1 MFVVTVA
8 LLVPPFQA
16 YSYLWPFGD
25 ECPPRPGLLLKVPLG
40 PRHVP
45 GCLLNADGAYR
56 DDLRAVEHC
65 SKDPLFP
72 SSMIAFFEWTARY
85 YHAHPGEVLATALPA
100 AILSGARRVVAPEMV
115 YAASAS
121 DTLPR
126 GICMRR
132 ILEWL
137 RGNGPATGA
146 QLRARFPSGSVSL
159 ARLVAEGLVT
169 KQGLSPNVAASPPSL
184 PDVESLRLTHE
195 QEIALAQVRT
205 ALAAETFAPFL
216 LYGVT
221 GSGKTEVYLEA
232 VREARRRGGTALVM
246 TPEIALTPQLVA
258 RFRERL
264 GDGLVVLHSGLAEG
278 ARQAAWQAVQSGAAD
293 VVIGTRSAVFA
304 PFERLALV
312 VVDEE
317 HDSSYKQG
325 QGLRYNA
332 RDLALWRARNDGAVV
347 LLGSATPSLGTFL
360 RARQGKMGLLR
371 LERRVGGR
379 PLPEVKLVD
388 RSGGKERGALS
399 DELAA
404 ALEENLERG
413 EQSLLLLN
421 RRGFAP
427 FLLCR
432 DCGAVPRCPK
442 CEISY
447 TYYRRRNLLR
457 CHYCDTTVPLPDVC
471 PQCRGTQLIPC
482 GAGTER
488 LEDELAARF
497 PQARIARM
505 DSDTMARRGAHE
517 QLVAQMRTG
526 EVDILLGTQMIAK
539 GHDFARV
546 TLVGVLDADAT
557 LFLPDFR
564 STERAFALLTQVTGR
579 AGRGMLP
586 GRALIQ
592 TRNPGHYVFNC
603 VLSHDYEAFF
613 AEECRFRQEMGY
625 PPFGYLVNLVVSGSR
640 EEQTAD
646 EAARL
651 ARAFAETAL
660 PEVEILGPVPCL
672 LSHLRGKSRF
682 QILLRA
688 PRRTP
693 LHQTLAALDQL
704 RLPSAIHLVVDVD
717 PIDMF

>member
-1 MFVVTVA
+1 MSVVTVA

-16 YSYLWPFGD
+16 YSYLWPFG
-25 ECPPRPGLLLKVPLG
+25 EKCPPLPGLLLKVPLG
-40 PRHVP
+40 PRQVP
-45 GCLLNADGAYR
+45 GCLLNADGVYR
-56 DDLRAVEHC
+56 DDLRAVEHF
-65 SKDPLFP
+65 SGKPLFP
-72 SSMIAFFEWTARY
+72 SSMVVFFEWTARY
-85 YHAHPGEVLATALPA
+85 YHVSVGEVLAAALPA
-100 AILSGARRVVAPEMV
+100 AILSGARRVTVPELV
-115 YAASAS
+115 YAASEG
-121 DTLPR
+121 DILPR
-126 GICMRR
+126 GACMRR

-146 QLRARFPSGSVSL
+146 QLRARFPSGRASL

-169 KQGLSPNVAASPPSL
+169 GQSLAPNATVSSPSL
-184 PDVESLRLTHE
+184 PDIGSVRLTHE
-195 QEIALAQVRT
+195 QETALSQVRT
-205 ALAAETFAPFL
+205 ALAAKNFAPFL

-232 VREARRRGGTALVM
+232 VREVRRRGGTALVM

-258 RFRERL
+258 RFREGL

-360 RARQGKMGLLR
+360 RARQGKTGLLT
-371 LERRVGGR
+371 LESRVGGR
-379 PLPEVKLVD
+379 PLPEVRLVD

-432 DCGAVPRCPK
+432 DCGAVPRCPQ

-457 CHYCDTTVPLPDVC
+457 CHYCDTAVPVPDVC
-471 PQCRGTQLIPC
+471 PQCQGTQLVPC

-488 LEDELAARF
+488 LEDELATRF

-517 QLVAQMRTG
+517 RLVEQMRTG
-526 EVDILLGTQMIAK
+526 GVDILLGTQMIAK

-603 VLSHDYEAFF
+603 VLSHDYAAFF

-625 PPFGYLVNLVVSGSR
+625 PPFGYLVNVVVSGSR
-640 EEQTAD
+640 EEQTAG

-651 ARAFAETAL
+651 ARLFAETAP
-660 PEVEILGPVPCL
+660 PEVEVLGPAPCL
-672 LSHLRGKSRF
+672 LSHLRGKCRF
-682 QILLRA
+682 QILLKAPHRA
-688 PRRTP
+688 P
-693 LHQTLAALDQL
+693 LHRALAALEQL

-717 PIDMF
+717 PMDMF

>member
-1 MFVVTVA
+1 MSVVTVA

-16 YSYLWPFGD
+16 YSYLWPFGE
-25 ECPPRPGLLLKVPLG
+25 ECPPLPGLLLKVPLG
-40 PRHVP
+40 PRQVP

-72 SSMIAFFEWTARY
+72 SAMVAFFEWTARY
-85 YHAHPGEVLATALPA
+85 YHASPGEVLATALPA
-100 AILSGARRVVAPEMV
+100 AILSGARRVTAPELV
-115 YAASAS
+115 YTASQS
-121 DTLPR
+121 DALPR
-126 GICMRR
+126 GACMRR

-137 RGNGPATGA
+137 RGNGPATGS
-146 QLRARFPSGSVSL
+146 QLRAHFPLGNASL

-169 KQGLSPNVAASPPSL
+169 KQGLSPNVAAPSPSL
-184 PDVESLRLTHE
+184 PEVEPLRLTSE
-195 QEIALAQVRT
+195 QEAALSQVRT
-205 ALAAETFAPFL
+205 ALASETFAPFL

-264 GDGLVVLHSGLAEG
+264 GEGLVVLHSGLAER

-332 RDLALWRARNDGAVV
+332 RDLALWRARNDGAVA

-360 RARQGKMGLLR
+360 RARQGKTGLLT

-388 RSGGKERGALS
+388 RSGGKKRGALS

-421 RRGFAP
+421 RR
-427 FLLCR
+427 
-432 DCGAVPRCPK
+432 
-442 CEISY
+442 
-447 TYYRRRNLLR
+447 
-457 CHYCDTTVPLPDVC
+457 
-471 PQCRGTQLIPC
+471 
-482 GAGTER
+482 
-488 LEDELAARF
+488 
-497 PQARIARM
+497 
-505 DSDTMARRGAHE
+505 
-517 QLVAQMRTG
+517 
-526 EVDILLGTQMIAK
+526 
-539 GHDFARV
+539 
-546 TLVGVLDADAT
+546 
-557 LFLPDFR
+557 
-564 STERAFALLTQVTGR
+564 
-579 AGRGMLP
+579 
-586 GRALIQ
+586 
-592 TRNPGHYVFNC
+592 
-603 VLSHDYEAFF
+603 
-613 AEECRFRQEMGY
+613 
-625 PPFGYLVNLVVSGSR
+625 
-640 EEQTAD
+640 
-646 EAARL
+646 
-651 ARAFAETAL
+651 
-660 PEVEILGPVPCL
+660 
-672 LSHLRGKSRF
+672 
-682 QILLRA
+682 
-688 PRRTP
+688 
-693 LHQTLAALDQL
+693 
-704 RLPSAIHLVVDVD
+704 
-717 PIDMF
+717 